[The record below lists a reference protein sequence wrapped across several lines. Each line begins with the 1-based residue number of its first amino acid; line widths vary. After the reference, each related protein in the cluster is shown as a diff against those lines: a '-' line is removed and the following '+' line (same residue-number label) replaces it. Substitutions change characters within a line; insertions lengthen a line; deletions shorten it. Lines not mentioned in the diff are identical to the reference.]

1 MKTWVVRFVSL
12 YVFNVVVLFV
22 LGALLP
28 RVSVGWA
35 ALWAGVVLTA
45 ATIWL
50 KPLIAQAFRGMAAK
64 SADQRTRV
72 GEKLVQAGLVF
83 IVELIVWVLVV
94 VLSSVHVS
102 GLFWGW
108 IVPPL
113 ALLVAW
119 LIYDAVDDRIE
130 ARAGGLYDR
139 ALGGRREAPASDAP
153 ASPFG
158 PPSAATAERPGAAA
172 RPATPD
178 DGLTDEQRRMFDDLS
193 KG

>member
-12 YVFNVVVLFV
+12 YAFNVVVLFV

-35 ALWAGVVLTA
+35 ALWAAIVLTA
-45 ATIWL
+45 GTIWL
-50 KPLIAQAFRGMAAK
+50 KPLIAKAFRGMAAK
-64 SADQRTRV
+64 SADQRTRI

-108 IVPPL
+108 VVPPL

-139 ALGGRREAPASDAP
+139 ALGGRGKPAASAAP

-158 PPSAATAERPGAAA
+158 PPPTATAA
-172 RPATPD
+172 RPDAAPRPAAHD
-178 DGLTDEQRRMFDDLS
+178 DGLTDEQRRMFDDL
-193 KG
+193 GRG

>member
-1 MKTWVVRFVSL
+1 MKTWVVRFASL
-12 YVFNVVVLFV
+12 YVFNVVVLV
-22 LGALLP
+22 ALGALLP

-50 KPLIAQAFRGMAAK
+50 KPVIAKAFRGMAAK

-83 IVELIVWVLVV
+83 VVELIVWVLVV
-94 VLSSVHVS
+94 LLSSVHVS

-108 IVPPL
+108 VVPPP

-130 ARAGGLYDR
+130 ARAGRLYDR
-139 ALGGRREAPASDAP
+139 ARGGRRTAAASDAP
-153 ASPFG
+153 APPFG
-158 PPSAATAERPGAAA
+158 PASTATAGRPDAT

-178 DGLTDEQRRMFDDLS
+178 DGLTDEQRRLFDDLG